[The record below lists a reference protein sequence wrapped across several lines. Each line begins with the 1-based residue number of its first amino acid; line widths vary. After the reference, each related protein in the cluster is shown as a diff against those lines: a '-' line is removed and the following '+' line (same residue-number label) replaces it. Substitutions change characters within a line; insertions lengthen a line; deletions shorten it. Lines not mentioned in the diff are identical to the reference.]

1 MLANPERIACA
12 FWLSRKKFFGPLH
25 HLEWYGAALDRCY
38 NSETDLLFSGFRV
51 HGGSIPFCR
60 NLRKSAL
67 LPLSTPLPRI
77 SYRLGK
83 NRSASHQLLP
93 FLTKSPDA
101 IFCAPGSFS
110 VHRKSSD
117 SQRRRFIMNI
127 GIDHGYSAVKTRHFS
142 FPAGISAYSYEPYTL
157 QNTGVRRAVFCLRH
171 RQTANP
177 SKQNRKPQL
186 LSPDPR
192 GHSER
197 NQTAR

>member
-38 NSETDLLFSGFRV
+38 NPETDLLFSGSRV

-110 VHRKSSD
+110 VHRKPSD

-127 GIDHGYSAVKTRHFS
+127 GIDHGYSAVKTRHFPSQPVSPLTPTNRTRCRTRWSTAGSILSAAPADSQS
-142 FPAGISAYSYEPYTL
+142 FETKQKTAIIIS
-157 QNTGVRRAVFCLRH
+157 
-171 RQTANP
+171 
-177 SKQNRKPQL
+177 
-186 LSPDPR
+186 
-192 GHSER
+192 
-197 NQTAR
+197 